1 MLEVQYETNRELS
14 QRSLQVPVQCEQNP
28 ILVKTHFLF
37 WWCVQGRSGF
47 WEGRSEQ
54 QLFHTLFRDD
64 SSEVTQLQVCLR
76 VNGHWY
82 TWFFD
87 VKSTWF
93 CFSFL
98 FSDFFSLLLINT
110 LMKTSCSSS
119 FTFQTLKT
127 SSALKPALLIS
138 PDIYWSLFI
147 PRGEINMLQPTVS
160 RGRKQIKNFL
170 LIIFIVFN
178 GHQSCS
184 D

>member
-37 WWCVQGRSGF
+37 CDI
-47 WEGRSEQ
+47 
-54 QLFHTLFRDD
+54 LFSHTLFRDD

-98 FSDFFSLLLINT
+98 FSDFFSLLLINM